1 MTHRY
6 FVWDMSPVVFSAG
19 PVTIRWY
26 GLFFVGAFVA
36 GHILMTAVYKKEG
49 RPVQDLSS
57 LMNHLLLGT
66 IIGARLGHCLF
77 YDPAY
82 YLGHPVQ
89 ILKIWEG
96 GLASHGGAAG
106 ILAALLIYSYKKKDQ
121 GFLWL
126 MDRIALPAAFG
137 GALIRTGNFFNSE
150 IVGRPTAMPWAV
162 VFQRVDPL
170 PRHPSQLYES
180 IACLLIFII
189 LGMTYRKDTAR
200 NTEGLISGLF
210 LTLVFSSRIALEFFK
225 VPQAAYNTEMILNTG
240 QWLSIP
246 FVLVG
251 MGLIAEVWTD
261 HRFGIFIKDKD
272 ANKKWE

>member
-6 FVWDMSPVVFSAG
+6 FVWDISPVIFSAG

-26 GLFFVGAFVA
+26 GLFFAGAFVA

-77 YDPAY
+77 YDPVY

-137 GALIRTGNFFNSE
+137 GGLIRTGNFFNSE
-150 IVGRPTAMPWAV
+150 IIGRPTAMPWAV
-162 VFQRVDPL
+162 VFQRVDSL

-200 NTEGLISGLF
+200 NTEGVISGLF

-225 VPQAAYNTEMILNTG
+225 VPQAAYNTEMFLNTG

>member
-1 MTHRY
+1 MTQGY
-6 FVWDMSPVVFSAG
+6 FVWDMSPVIFSAG

-26 GLFFVGAFVA
+26 GLFFAGAFVT
-36 GHILMTAVYKKEG
+36 GHVLMAAVYKQEG

-57 LMNHLLLGT
+57 LMNHMVLGT

-106 ILAALLIYSYKKKDQ
+106 ILAALLIYSHKKKDQ

-126 MDRIALPAAFG
+126 IDRIALPAAFG
-137 GALIRTGNFFNSE
+137 GALIRVGNFFNSE
-150 IVGRPTAMPWAV
+150 IIGRPTAMPWAV
-162 VFQRVDPL
+162 VFQRVDLL

-180 IACLLIFII
+180 LACLLIFII
-189 LGMTYRKDTAR
+189 LGMTYRKDTVR
-200 NTEGLISGLF
+200 NAQGLISGLF
-210 LTLVFSSRIALEFFK
+210 LALVFSSRIFLEFFK
-225 VPQAAYNTEMILNTG
+225 VPQAAYNTEMVLNTG

-251 MGLIAEVWTD
+251 VGMITKVRTSYK
-261 HRFGIFIKDKD
+261 FSKVQT
-272 ANKKWE
+272 

>member
-1 MTHRY
+1 MTRAY
-6 FVWDMSPVVFSAG
+6 FVWDMSPVIFSAG

-26 GLFFVGAFVA
+26 GLFFAGAFAA
-36 GHILMTAVYKKEG
+36 GHILMTAIYKKES
-49 RPVQDLSS
+49 RPVQDLTS
-57 LMNHLLLGT
+57 LMNHMVLGT

-106 ILAALLIYSYKKKDQ
+106 ILAALLIYSHTKKDQ

-126 MDRIALPAAFG
+126 LDRIALPAAFG
-137 GALIRTGNFFNSE
+137 GALIRLGNFFNSE
-150 IVGRPTAMPWAV
+150 IIGRSTVMPWAV

-180 IACLLIFII
+180 LACLLVFII

-200 NTEGLISGLF
+200 NTQGLISGLF
-210 LTLVFSSRIALEFFK
+210 LVLVFSSRIFLEFFK
-225 VPQAAYNTEMILNTG
+225 VPQAAYNTQVILNTG

-246 FVLVG
+246 FILVG
-251 MGLIAEVWTD
+251 IGLIAEVWTD
-261 HRFGIFIKDKD
+261 HKLGIFIKDKD
-272 ANKKWE
+272 VNKKQG